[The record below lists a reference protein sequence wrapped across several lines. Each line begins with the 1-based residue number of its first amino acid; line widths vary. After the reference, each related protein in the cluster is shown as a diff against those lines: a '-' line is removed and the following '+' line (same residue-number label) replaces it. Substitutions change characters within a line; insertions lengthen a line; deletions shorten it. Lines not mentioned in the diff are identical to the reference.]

1 MARIKNNLIG
11 HSSIWSKMQDLLSK
25 NILAHSYLF
34 IGPQGVGKK
43 LFARAFAQAAMC
55 QQNYCGICGDCIK
68 IESNQHES
76 VMNVEPDG
84 AFIKMAQAQDIHQ
97 FLNLQSTSKRRFI
110 IIDNAHLM
118 NIQAANSLLK
128 VIEEPPANTHFILI
142 SHSDQAV
149 LKTLRSRSQL
159 IRFHP
164 LSKPDILSH
173 TEVPDW
179 ILNASQ
185 GRLDV
190 IQSLMSPEMDE
201 LRLKCFAIIQNADS
215 LNLKATFSELKDTIK
230 DREKALLVIQYWMQV
245 LRDLVFAKNNLESI
259 IHADQKELIS
269 NLKSLPQEKIFNLFE
284 ITKQIERD
292 IQGNVDR
299 VLAFENWTLEL
310 TQ

>member
-1 MARIKNNLIG
+1 MARIKSSLIG
-11 HSSIWSKMQDLLSK
+11 HNEIWTKLEDLLQK
-25 NILAHSYLF
+25 NLLAHSYLF
-34 IGPQGVGKK
+34 VGPQGIGKK
-43 LFARAFAQAAMC
+43 LFARAFAQLGMC
-55 QQNYCGICGDCIK
+55 HNNFCGVCGDCLK
-68 IESNQHES
+68 VENNQHES
-76 VMNVEPDG
+76 VMLVEPDG

-118 NIQAANSLLK
+118 NVQAANSLLK

-164 LSKPDILSH
+164 LNKTEILSH
-173 TEVPDW
+173 SKVPEW
-179 ILNASQ
+179 ILNASH
-185 GRLDV
+185 GRLDI
-190 IQSLMSPEMDE
+190 IQNLMSPEMDE
-201 LRLKCFAIIQNADS
+201 LRLKCFDIIKNADS
-215 LNLKATFSELKDTIK
+215 LNLKSTFSELKETIK
-230 DREKALLVIQYWMQV
+230 DRDNALLVVQYWMQV
-245 LRDLVFAKNNLESI
+245 LRDLVFAKNNLDSI
-259 IHADQKELIS
+259 IHADQTELIS

-299 VLAFENWTLEL
+299 VLTFENWTLEL